1 MSDASPLK
9 TNDDATIKKDD
20 LLVEVEDLHKT
31 YVVGLRR
38 KKFQAVRGLSFQV
51 RRGEVF
57 GIVGPNGAG
66 KTSTIKILTGLMRPT
81 SGKAK
86 LFGISTDSIESRRK
100 LGYLPE
106 SPYFYEHLKAPELLR
121 YYGQLH
127 GIAGDVLDA
136 RIPQLIDRVGL
147 SHATDRPLKKFSK
160 GMRQRAGLAQAL
172 INDPELII
180 LDEPQ
185 SGLDPVGRREVRDL
199 IFDLKRQGKTVVF
212 SSHILPDVEAVCDR
226 VALFHKG
233 KIIEQGRL
241 DDLLGK
247 RTHAYELLI
256 ANLADRHLLDAL
268 PGLLDTSSR
277 GDFIEA
283 RFALDYDL
291 PTISRRIQELGGAI
305 QSIQPLR
312 EDLEQIFIRDTAHS
326 TPEQDTAS

>member
-1 MSDASPLK
+1 MSDSSSHDTPS
-9 TNDDATIKKDD
+9 TD

-31 YVVGLRR
+31 YVVGIRR

-66 KTSTIKILTGLMRPT
+66 KTTTIKILTGLMRPT
-81 SGKAK
+81 SGSAK

-127 GIAGDVLDA
+127 GLSSDVLEQ
-136 RIPQLIDRVGL
+136 RIPQLIERVGL

-172 INDPELII
+172 INDPDLII

-233 KIIEQGRL
+233 KIIEQGSL

-247 RTHAYELLI
+247 RTHSYELLI
-256 ANLADRHLLDAL
+256 ANLSEPSQLDTL
-268 PGLLDTSSR
+268 PGLLNTSRR

-291 PTISRRIQELGGAI
+291 PGTAQRVQELGGSI

-312 EDLEQIFIRDTAHS
+312 EDLEQIFLRDTAS
-326 TPEQDTAS
+326 TSQQDTAS